1 MARVPGYVI
10 DSFVFV
16 KEVFVVDKN
25 VDKAREKLEQEK
37 IAAGSAKDRV
47 REILFLWLEASPAEA
62 TELILKK
69 GKTVGEA
76 YTAMRENASKNRGS
90 ASCVCTPPEE
100 AVGTILEYFGMKDVQ
115 QKLEHGLLYQMMMAA
130 SKKYKPY
137 GAPEPKM
144 EKPHPVAEVETVA
157 EDVAVEQPNRAA
169 VDLSAFSMEG
179 LL

>member
-1 MARVPGYVI
+1 M
-10 DSFVFV
+10 
-16 KEVFVVDKN
+16 DKN

-37 IAAGSAKDRV
+37 ITAGSAKDRV
-47 REILFLWLEASPAEA
+47 REILFLWLEASPDEA
-62 TELILKK
+62 AELILKE
-69 GKTVGEA
+69 GKTVGGA
-76 YTAMRENASKNRGS
+76 YTAMREKASKNRGS

-100 AVGTILEYFGMKDVQ
+100 AVGTILEYYGMKDVQ

-137 GAPEPKM
+137 GTSESAVEN
-144 EKPHPVAEVETVA
+144 PHPVAETE
-157 EDVAVEQPNRAA
+157 EIEKDVAVEQPHRAL

>member
-1 MARVPGYVI
+1 M
-10 DSFVFV
+10 
-16 KEVFVVDKN
+16 DKN
-25 VDKAREKLEQEK
+25 VDKAREKLEQEN

-47 REILFLWLEASPAEA
+47 REILLLWLEASPAEA
-62 TELILKK
+62 AELILKK
-69 GKTVGEA
+69 EKTVGGA
-76 YTAMRENASKNRGS
+76 YATMRENASKNRGS

-100 AVGTILEYFGMKDVQ
+100 AVGVILEYFGMKDVQ

-137 GAPEPKM
+137 GTPEPET
-144 EKPHPVAEVETVA
+144 EKPHPVAEVEEA
-157 EDVAVEQPNRAA
+157 EEIEEDVAVEQPHRAL

>member
-1 MARVPGYVI
+1 M
-10 DSFVFV
+10 
-16 KEVFVVDKN
+16 DKN

-37 IAAGSAKDRV
+37 LTAGSAKDRV

-62 TELILKK
+62 AELILKK
-69 GKTVGEA
+69 KKTVDGA

-90 ASCVCTPPEE
+90 ATCVCTPPEE

-130 SKKYKPY
+130 SKKFRPY
-137 GAPEPKM
+137 GVAEPAV
-144 EKPHPVAEVETVA
+144 ENPHPVAEVEEA
-157 EDVAVEQPNRAA
+157 EEIGKDAAVEQPRRAL